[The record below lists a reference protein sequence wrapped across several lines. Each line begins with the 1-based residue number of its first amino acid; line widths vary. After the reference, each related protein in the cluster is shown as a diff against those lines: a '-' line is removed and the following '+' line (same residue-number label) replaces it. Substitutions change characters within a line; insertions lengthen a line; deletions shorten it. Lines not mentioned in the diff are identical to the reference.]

1 MIDSKLI
8 DSTGGKIMSNKNK
21 QLVTA
26 KEVMEFLGVSRKTL
40 YRYKMEKGL
49 PEYKINKTTSR
60 YDMNEIKAWLNQM
73 LIANEPTSDF
83 EFRTLKKKQG

>member
-1 MIDSKLI
+1 
-8 DSTGGKIMSNKNK
+8 MSNKNK

-60 YDMNEIKAWLNQM
+60 YDMKEIKAWLNQM
-73 LIANEPTSDF
+73 LIANEPTNDF
-83 EFRTLKKKQG
+83 EFRKLKRKQG

>member
-1 MIDSKLI
+1 
-8 DSTGGKIMSNKNK
+8 MSNETK

-26 KEVMEFLGVSRKTL
+26 KEVMDFLGVSRKTL

-60 YDMNEIKAWLNQM
+60 YDMDEIKEWLNQM
-73 LIANEPTSDF
+73 LIVSEPTNDF
-83 EFRTLKKKQG
+83 EFRTLKKKQK